1 MSKGSLFFGN
11 ASGKLGQVVLSTVK
25 GQQIA
30 RAWQPKVANPKTSQQ
45 QLQRAKF
52 ANSVKFFKRAQ
63 QNLFKFAFE
72 DKRKNESDYNAFMRH
87 NVLSSAVLDRGVYDN
102 LNYPAL
108 ADNWLLSYGSLGE
121 INADNEEAS
130 KEVVQLLETPLGE
143 GEIANLTIASASQA
157 LVRDY
162 KAINGDYVTL
172 VGVYSMTKTLTNV
185 PNNVPEWH
193 IVQFQIDTTN
203 TGKLLDNLKKQDKE
217 AADFFGKDGTP
228 QANVIFSVSND
239 AGCAWLGII
248 LSRVTANGVKVS
260 TSYLMPNYY
269 AYEIYKNS
277 LEFGY
282 RQSALNSWGRSSE
295 PILKGGIA
303 KSTNV

>member
-1 MSKGSLFFGN
+1 MSKGSLFFGH

-52 ANSVKFFKRAQ
+52 ANAVKFFKRAQ

-87 NVLSSAVLDRGVYDN
+87 NVVSSAVLDRIVYDN
-102 LNYPAL
+102 FNYPAL

-121 INADNEEAS
+121 ISAENEPAD
-130 KEVVQLLETPLGE
+130 KETLRMLSLPLGT
-143 GEIANLTIASASQA
+143 GEPANLTIASASQA
-157 LVRDY
+157 FVDNY

-172 VGVYSMTKTLTNV
+172 VGIKSSVKSLTEDPV
-185 PNNVPEWH
+185 VAPEWH
-193 IVQFQIDTTN
+193 IVQFVVDTTN
-203 TGKLLDNLKKQDKE
+203 TGKLIDYLKKQDAN
-217 AADFFGKDGTP
+217 AAAFFAKDGLDP
-228 QANVIFSVSND
+228 ANVIIAYDND
-239 AGCAWLGII
+239 GSSWLGVI

-260 TSYLMPNYY
+260 TSPLVPNYY
-269 AYEIYKNS
+269 AYEIYKKS
-277 LEFGY
+277 LELPY

-303 KSTNV
+303 KSTNI

>member
-11 ASGKLGQVVLSTVK
+11 ASGKLGQVVLSTMK

-52 ANSVKFFKRAQ
+52 ANAVKFFKRAQ

-72 DKRKNESDYNAFMRH
+72 DRRKNESDYNAFMRH
-87 NVLSSAVLDRGVYDN
+87 NVVSSAVLDRSVYDN
-102 LNYPAL
+102 FNYPAF

-121 INADNEEAS
+121 INADNDVSS
-130 KEVVQLLETPLGE
+130 KEYVQLLSLSLGT
-143 GEIANLTIASASQA
+143 GEIANLTTASASQA
-157 LVRDY
+157 FVRDY
-162 KAINGDYVTL
+162 NAVNGDFVTL
-172 VGVYSMTKTLTNV
+172 VGVKSDVRSLSMDTKYA
-185 PNNVPEWH
+185 PEWH
-193 IVQFQIDTTN
+193 IVQFVVDTTD
-203 TGKLLDNLKKQDKE
+203 TEKLVEKLKKQDKRAE
-217 AADFFGKDGTP
+217 NFFAKDGTDTG
-228 QANVIFSVSND
+228 NIIFSYEND
-239 AGCAWLGII
+239 GCAWLGII

-260 TSYLMPNYY
+260 TSNLMPNYV
-269 AYEIYKNS
+269 AYEIYQKS
-277 LEFGY
+277 LELPY

-303 KSTNV
+303 KSNNI

>member
-87 NVLSSAVLDRGVYDN
+87 NVVSSAVLDRSVYDDF
-102 LNYPAL
+102 NYPAL
-108 ADNWLLSYGSLGE
+108 ADNWLLTYGSLGE
-121 INADNEEAS
+121 INAENDVAAKS
-130 KEVVQLLETPLGE
+130 FVHVLKLPLGT

-157 LVRDY
+157 LVNYY
-162 KAINGDYVTL
+162 KAVNGDYVTL
-172 VGVYSMTKTLTNV
+172 VAVYSTAKSLTDSPTMV
-185 PNNVPEWH
+185 PDWH
-193 IVQFQIDTTN
+193 IVQFVVDTTN
-203 TGKLLDNLKKQDKE
+203 TGKLLDELKKQDVD
-217 AADFFGKDGTP
+217 AQDFFATDGREP
-228 QANVIFSVSND
+228 ANIIFSVSNE
-239 AGCAWLGII
+239 GCAWLGII

-260 TSYLMPNYY
+260 NSYLMPNYY

-277 LEFGY
+277 LELGY

>member
-87 NVLSSAVLDRGVYDN
+87 NVVSSAVIDRVMYDN
-102 LNYPAL
+102 FNYPAF
-108 ADNWLLSYGSLGE
+108 ANDWLLSYGSLGE
-121 INADNEEAS
+121 IEAENEQAD
-130 KEVVQLLETPLGE
+130 KEVVQLLTLPLGT
-143 GEIANLTIASASQA
+143 GEVANLTIASASQA
-157 LVRDY
+157 LVSNY
-162 KAINGDYVTL
+162 KAINGDYVTI
-172 VGVYSMTKTLTNV
+172 VGIKSRVKTLTEDPV
-185 PNNVPEWH
+185 VAPEWH
-193 IVQFQIDTTN
+193 IMQFVVDTTN
-203 TGKLLDNLKKQDKE
+203 TGKLLEYLEKQDE
-217 AADFFGKDGTP
+217 DASTFFGKDGREP
-228 QANVIFSVSND
+228 ANIIFDYSND
-239 AGCAWLGII
+239 GCAWLGII

-260 TSYLMPNYY
+260 TSPLVPNYY
-269 AYEIYKNS
+269 AYEIYQKS
-277 LEFGY
+277 LELPY

>member
-52 ANSVKFFKRAQ
+52 ANAVKFFKRAQ

-87 NVLSSAVLDRGVYDN
+87 NVVSSAVIDRMMYDN
-102 LNYPAL
+102 FNYPAF
-108 ADNWLLSYGSLGE
+108 ANDWLLSYGSLGE
-121 INADNEEAS
+121 ISAENEES
-130 KEVVQLLETPLGE
+130 DKEVVALLTLPLGT
-143 GEIANLTIASASQA
+143 GEVANLTIAAASQA
-157 LVRDY
+157 LVSNL
-162 KAINGDYVTL
+162 KAVNGDFVTL
-172 VGVYSMTKTLTNV
+172 VGIRSRVKTLTEDPV
-185 PNNVPEWH
+185 VAPEWH
-193 IVQFQIDTTN
+193 IMQFVVDTTN
-203 TGKLLDNLKKQDKE
+203 TGKLLEYLEKQDE
-217 AADFFGKDGTP
+217 DASTFFGKDGREP
-228 QANVIFSVSND
+228 ANIIFDYSND
-239 AGCAWLGII
+239 GCAWLGII

-260 TSYLMPNYY
+260 TSPLVPNYF
-269 AYEIYKNS
+269 AYQIYQNT
-277 LEFGY
+277 LALPY

>member
-1 MSKGSLFFGN
+1 MSKGSLFFGH

-87 NVLSSAVLDRGVYDN
+87 NVVSSAVLDRILYDN
-102 LNYPAL
+102 FNYPAI

-121 INADNEEAS
+121 INADNEPS
-130 KEVVQLLETPLGE
+130 SGGVVQLLGLPLGT

-157 LVRDY
+157 FVDHY

-172 VGVYSMTKTLTNV
+172 VGVFSPVKSLTDD
-185 PNNVPEWH
+185 PKIAPEWH
-193 IVQFQIDTTN
+193 IVQFVVDTTN
-203 TGKLLDNLKKQDKE
+203 TGKLVENLKKQDE
-217 AADFFGKDGTP
+217 FANNFFGKDGREP
-228 QANVIFSVSND
+228 ANIIFSLTND
-239 AGCAWLGII
+239 SSAWLGII

-260 TSYLMPNYY
+260 TSNLMPNYY
-269 AYEIYKNS
+269 AYEIYQNS
-277 LEFGY
+277 LALPY

-303 KSTNV
+303 KSTNI

>member
-52 ANSVKFFKRAQ
+52 ANAVKFFKRAQ

-87 NVLSSAVLDRGVYDN
+87 NVVSSAVLDRILYDN
-102 LNYPAL
+102 FIYPAI
-108 ADNWLLSYGSLGE
+108 ANDWLLSYGSLGDIGAENDESDKE
-121 INADNEEAS
+121 IL
-130 KEVVQLLETPLGE
+130 KLLTVPLGT
-143 GEIANLTIASASQA
+143 GEVANLTIASASKGF
-157 LVRDY
+157 VDNC
-162 KAINGDYVTL
+162 KAINGDFVTL
-172 VGVYSMTKTLTNV
+172 VGIKSRVKTLTEDPV
-185 PNNVPEWH
+185 VAPEWH
-193 IVQFQIDTTN
+193 IMQFVVDTTN
-203 TGKLLDNLKKQDKE
+203 TGKLLEYLKTQDNE
-217 AADFFGKDGTP
+217 ASTFFSKDGREP
-228 QANVIFSVSND
+228 ANIIFSYDND
-239 AGCAWLGII
+239 GSSWLGVI

-260 TSYLMPNYY
+260 TSPLVPNYF
-269 AYEIYKNS
+269 AYQLYQES
-277 LEFGY
+277 LALPY

-303 KSTNV
+303 KRTNV

>member
-30 RAWQPKVANPKTSQQ
+30 RAWQPKVSNPKTSQQ

-52 ANSVKFFKRAQ
+52 ANAVKFFKRAQ

-87 NVLSSAVLDRGVYDN
+87 NVVSSAVLDRSVYDN
-102 LNYPAL
+102 FNYPAL
-108 ADNWLLSYGSLGE
+108 ADNWLLTFGSLGE
-121 INADNEEAS
+121 INADNEQS
-130 KEVVQLLETPLGE
+130 NKSVVQKLDLPLGT

-157 LVRDY
+157 FVDNY

-172 VGVYSMTKTLTNV
+172 VAVTSPAKSLTDEPKTA
-185 PNNVPEWH
+185 PDWH
-193 IVQFQIDTTN
+193 IVQFVVDTTN
-203 TGKLLDNLKKQDKE
+203 TGKLVENLQKQDIG
-217 AADFFGKDGTP
+217 AAEFFAKDGKEP
-228 QANVIFSVSND
+228 ANIIFSLSNTS
-239 AGCAWLGII
+239 CAWLGII

-260 TSYLMPNYY
+260 TSNLMPNYY
-269 AYEIYKNS
+269 AYEIYQKS
-277 LEFGY
+277 LELGY

>member
-52 ANSVKFFKRAQ
+52 ANAVKFFKRAQ

-87 NVLSSAVLDRGVYDN
+87 NVVSSAVLDRMVYDDY
-102 LNYPAL
+102 NYPAI
-108 ADNWLLSYGSLGE
+108 ANDWLLSFGSLGE
-121 INADNEEAS
+121 ISAENEQAD
-130 KEVVQLLETPLGE
+130 KEVVQLLTLPLGT
-143 GEIANLTIASASQA
+143 GEIANLTIAAASQA
-157 LVRDY
+157 LVSNL
-162 KAINGDYVTL
+162 KAVNGDFITL
-172 VGVYSMTKTLTNV
+172 VGVKSRVKTLTEDPV
-185 PNNVPEWH
+185 VAPEWH
-193 IVQFQIDTTN
+193 IMQFVVDTTN
-203 TGKLLDNLKKQDKE
+203 TGKLLEYLEKQDKE
-217 AADFFGKDGTP
+217 ASTFFDKDGREP
-228 QANVIFSVSND
+228 ANIIFDYSND
-239 AGCAWLGII
+239 GCAWLGII

-260 TSYLMPNYY
+260 TSPLVPNYY
-269 AYEIYKNS
+269 AYEIYQKS
-277 LEFGY
+277 LELGY

>member
-30 RAWQPKVANPKTSQQ
+30 RAWQPKVSNPKTSQQ

-87 NVLSSAVLDRGVYDN
+87 NVVSSAVLDRSTYDTF
-102 LNYPAL
+102 NYPAF

-121 INADNEEAS
+121 INADNEPS
-130 KEVVQLLETPLGE
+130 DKEVVQLLTLPLGT
-143 GEIANLTIASASQA
+143 GEIENLTIASASKA
-157 LVRDY
+157 FVDNY
-162 KAINGDYVTL
+162 KAMNGDYVTL
-172 VGVYSMTKTLTNV
+172 VGVRSSVKTLAED
-185 PNNVPEWH
+185 PSEAPEWH
-193 IVQFQIDTTN
+193 IVQFVIDTNN
-203 TGKLLDNLKKQDKE
+203 TGKLVEYLEKQDVT
-217 AADFFGKDGTP
+217 ADSFFSKDGLEP
-228 QANVIFSVSND
+228 ANVIFEYSKD
-239 AGCAWLGII
+239 GCAWLGII

-269 AYEIYKNS
+269 AYEIYQKS
-277 LEFGY
+277 LELGY

-303 KSTNV
+303 KRTKV

>member
-30 RAWQPKVANPKTSQQ
+30 RAWQPKVSNPKTSQQ

-72 DKRKNESDYNAFMRH
+72 DRRKNESDYNAFMRH
-87 NVLSSAVLDRGVYDN
+87 NVVSSAVLDRSVYDN
-102 LNYPAL
+102 FNYPAL
-108 ADNWLLSYGSLGE
+108 ADNWLLSFGSLGE
-121 INADNEEAS
+121 INADNDIAE
-130 KEVVQLLETPLGE
+130 KEFVQLLTLPLGT
-143 GEIANLTIASASQA
+143 GEKANLTIASASRA
-157 LVRDY
+157 LVSNY
-162 KAINGDYVTL
+162 KAINGDFVTI
-172 VGVYSMTKTLTNV
+172 VGVKSRVKTLTEDPVNA
-185 PNNVPEWH
+185 PEWH
-193 IVQFQIDTTN
+193 IMQFVVDTTN
-203 TGKLLDNLKKQDKE
+203 NGKLIEYLEKQDE
-217 AADFFGKDGTP
+217 DASTFFSTDGREP
-228 QANVIFSVSND
+228 ANIVFSYSND
-239 AGCAWLGII
+239 GCAWLGII

-260 TSYLMPNYY
+260 TSNLMPNYY
-269 AYEIYKNS
+269 AFEVFKNS
-277 LEFGY
+277 LELGY

>member
-52 ANSVKFFKRAQ
+52 ANSVKFFKRAT
-63 QNLFKFAFE
+63 QNLFKFAYE

-87 NVLSSAVLDRGVYDN
+87 NVVSSAVLDRSVYDN
-102 LNYPAL
+102 FNYPAL

-121 INADNEEAS
+121 INADNDIAS
-130 KEVVQLLETPLGE
+130 KEYVQLLTLPLGT
-143 GEIANLTIASASQA
+143 GEIANLTIASASEA
-157 LVRDY
+157 FVRNY
-162 KAINGDYVTL
+162 NAVNGDFVTL
-172 VGVYSMTKTLTNV
+172 VGVKSDVRTLTMDTKY
-185 PNNVPEWH
+185 VPEWH
-193 IVQFQIDTTN
+193 IVQFVVDTTN
-203 TGKLLDNLKKQDKE
+203 TGKLIENLKKQDSYAE
-217 AADFFGKDGTP
+217 NFFAKDGGEP
-228 QANVIFSVSND
+228 ANIIFSYEND
-239 AGCAWLGII
+239 GCAWLGII

-260 TSYLMPNYY
+260 TSNLMPNYV

-277 LEFGY
+277 LALPY
-282 RQSALNSWGRSSE
+282 RQAALNSWGRSSE

-303 KSTNV
+303 KRTNV

>member
-87 NVLSSAVLDRGVYDN
+87 NVVSSAVLDRSVYDN
-102 LNYPAL
+102 FNYPAF

-121 INADNEEAS
+121 INADNEQSS
-130 KEVVQLLETPLGE
+130 KEVVQLLDLPLGT
-143 GEIANLTIASASQA
+143 GEIANLTIASASKA
-157 LVRDY
+157 FVDNY

-172 VGVYSMTKTLTNV
+172 VGVYSTAKSLTDDAKTA
-185 PNNVPEWH
+185 PEWS
-193 IVQFQIDTTN
+193 IVQFMVDTTN
-203 TGKLLDNLKKQDKE
+203 TGKLVENLKKQDIGAE
-217 AADFFGKDGTP
+217 GFFAKDGKEP
-228 QANVIFSVSND
+228 ANIIFSLSNV
-239 AGCAWLGII
+239 GCGWLGII
-248 LSRVTANGVKVS
+248 LSRVTDNGVKVS

-269 AYEIYKNS
+269 AYEIYQNS
-277 LEFGY
+277 LALPY

-303 KSTNV
+303 KSTNI

>member
-87 NVLSSAVLDRGVYDN
+87 NVVSSAVLDRSVYDN
-102 LNYPAL
+102 FNYPAL

-121 INADNEEAS
+121 INADNEQSS
-130 KEVVQLLETPLGE
+130 KEVVQLLDLPLGT

-157 LVRDY
+157 LINKY

-172 VGVYSMTKTLTNV
+172 VGVLSPVTSLTDY
-185 PNNVPEWH
+185 PNYAPEWH
-193 IVQFQIDTTN
+193 IVQFVVDTTN
-203 TGKLLDNLKKQDKE
+203 TGKLVENLKKQDKGAE
-217 AADFFGKDGTP
+217 HFFAKDGKEP
-228 QANVIFSVSND
+228 ANIIFSLSNN
-239 AGCAWLGII
+239 GCAWLGII

-260 TSYLMPNYY
+260 TSNLMPNYY

-303 KSTNV
+303 KSTNI

>member
-52 ANSVKFFKRAQ
+52 ANAVKFFKRAQ

-87 NVLSSAVLDRGVYDN
+87 NVVSSAVLDRSVYDN
-102 LNYPAL
+102 FNYPAL

-121 INADNEEAS
+121 ISAENEPS
-130 KEVVQLLETPLGE
+130 DKETLRMLDLHLGT
-143 GEIANLTIASASQA
+143 GEINNLTIASASQA
-157 LVRDY
+157 FVDNY

-172 VGVYSMTKTLTNV
+172 VGIKSSVKSLTAD
-185 PNNVPEWH
+185 PYTTPEWS
-193 IVQFQIDTTN
+193 IVQFMVDTTN
-203 TGKLLDNLKKQDKE
+203 SGKLIDYLTKQD
-217 AADFFGKDGTP
+217 ANASAFFAKDGLEP
-228 QANVIFSVSND
+228 ANIIFAYDND
-239 AGCAWLGII
+239 GCSWLGVI

-260 TSYLMPNYY
+260 TSPLVPNYY
-269 AYEIYKNS
+269 AYEIYQGT
-277 LEFGY
+277 LELPY

-303 KSTNV
+303 KSNNI

>member
-87 NVLSSAVLDRGVYDN
+87 NVVSSAVLDRILYDN
-102 LNYPAL
+102 FNYPAI
-108 ADNWLLSYGSLGE
+108 ANDWLLSYGSLGE
-121 INADNEEAS
+121 IYPDNEPS
-130 KEVVQLLETPLGE
+130 DKEVVQLLTLPLGT
-143 GEIANLTIASASQA
+143 GEVANLTIASASQA
-157 LVRDY
+157 LVSNL
-162 KAINGDYVTL
+162 KAINGDFVTL
-172 VGVYSMTKTLTNV
+172 VGIRSTVKTLNEA
-185 PNNVPEWH
+185 PSMVPEWH
-193 IVQFQIDTTN
+193 MVQFVVDTTN
-203 TGKLLDNLKKQDKE
+203 TGKLLEYLEKQDEE
-217 AADFFGKDGTP
+217 ASIFFGKDGREP
-228 QANVIFSVSND
+228 ANIIFNFSYDGS
-239 AGCAWLGII
+239 AWLGII

-260 TSYLMPNYY
+260 TSYLAPNYF
-269 AYEIYKNS
+269 AYEIYQKS
-277 LEFGY
+277 LELPY

>member
-11 ASGKLGQVVLSTVK
+11 ASGKLGQVVLSTMK

-87 NVLSSAVLDRGVYDN
+87 NVVSSAVLDRSVYDN
-102 LNYPAL
+102 FNYPAF

-121 INADNEEAS
+121 INAENDIAA
-130 KEVVQLLETPLGE
+130 KEFVQLLKLPLGT
-143 GEIANLTIASASQA
+143 GEISNLTIASASQA
-157 LVRDY
+157 LVNYY

-172 VGVYSMTKTLTNV
+172 VGVYSTAKSLTDN
-185 PNNVPEWH
+185 PTIAPDWH
-193 IVQFQIDTTN
+193 IVQFVVDTTN
-203 TGKLLDNLKKQDKE
+203 TGKLIENLQKQDAD
-217 AADFFGKDGTP
+217 AADFFDKDGNEP
-228 QANVIFSVSND
+228 ANIVFSCSNV
-239 AGCAWLGII
+239 GCAWLGII

-260 TSYLMPNYY
+260 TSNLMPNYY

-277 LEFGY
+277 MEFGY

-303 KSTNV
+303 KSTNI

>member
-11 ASGKLGQVVLSTVK
+11 ASGKLEQVVLSTMK

-72 DKRKNESDYNAFMRH
+72 DRRKNESDYNAFMRH
-87 NVLSSAVLDRGVYDN
+87 NVVSSAVLDRSVYDN
-102 LNYPAL
+102 FNYPAF
-108 ADNWLLSYGSLGE
+108 ANDWLLSYGSLGE
-121 INADNEEAS
+121 INADNDVSS
-130 KEVVQLLETPLGE
+130 KEYVQLLSLSLGT
-143 GEIANLTIASASQA
+143 GEIANLTTASASQA
-157 LVRDY
+157 FVRDY
-162 KAINGDYVTL
+162 NAVNGDFVTL
-172 VGVYSMTKTLTNV
+172 VGVKSDVRSLSMDTKYA
-185 PNNVPEWH
+185 PEWH
-193 IVQFQIDTTN
+193 IVQFVVDTTD
-203 TGKLLDNLKKQDKE
+203 TEKLVEKLKKQDKRAE
-217 AADFFGKDGTP
+217 NFFAKDGTDP
-228 QANVIFSVSND
+228 GNIIFSYEND
-239 AGCAWLGII
+239 GCAWLGII

-260 TSYLMPNYY
+260 TSNLMPNYVD
-269 AYEIYKNS
+269 YEIYQKS
-277 LEFGY
+277 LELPY

-303 KSTNV
+303 KSNNI

>member
-11 ASGKLGQVVLSTVK
+11 ASGKLGQVVLSTLK

-52 ANSVKFFKRAQ
+52 ANAVKFFRRAQ

-87 NVLSSAVLDRGVYDN
+87 NVISSAVLDRSVYDN
-102 LNYPAL
+102 FNYPAF
-108 ADNWLLSYGSLGE
+108 ANDWLLSYGSLGE
-121 INADNEEAS
+121 ISPDNEPS
-130 KEVVQLLETPLGE
+130 DKEIVQLMTLPLGT
-143 GEIANLTIASASQA
+143 GEIENLTIASASKA
-157 LVRDY
+157 FVDNY

-172 VGVYSMTKTLTNV
+172 VGVKSSVNSITAD
-185 PNNVPEWH
+185 PAEAPEWH
-193 IVQFQIDTTN
+193 IVQFVVDTAN
-203 TGKLLDNLKKQDKE
+203 TGKLVEYLENQDEE
-217 AADFFGKDGTP
+217 ASTFFDKDGKEP
-228 QANVIFSVSND
+228 ANVIFAYDNYACS
-239 AGCAWLGII
+239 WLGII

-269 AYEIYKNS
+269 AYEIFQNS
-277 LEFGY
+277 LALPY

>member
-52 ANSVKFFKRAQ
+52 ANAVKFFRRAQ

-87 NVLSSAVLDRGVYDN
+87 NVVSSAVLDRSVYDN
-102 LNYPAL
+102 FNYPAF

-121 INADNEEAS
+121 INADNEPSS
-130 KEVVQLLETPLGE
+130 KGVVQLLELPLGT
-143 GEIANLTIASASQA
+143 GEIADLTIASASQA
-157 LVRDY
+157 LVDKY

-172 VGVYSMTKTLTNV
+172 VGVGSSVKSLTED
-185 PNNVPEWH
+185 PSTGPDWH
-193 IVQFQIDTTN
+193 IVQFVVDTTN
-203 TGKLLDNLKKQDKE
+203 TGMLVENLKKQDE
-217 AADFFGKDGTP
+217 FANHFFGKDGREP
-228 QANVIFSVSND
+228 ANIIFTLTND
-239 AGCAWLGII
+239 SCAWLGII

-260 TSYLMPNYY
+260 TSNLMPNYY

-277 LEFGY
+277 LELGY

>member
-11 ASGKLGQVVLSTVK
+11 ASGKLGQVVLSTMK

-52 ANSVKFFKRAQ
+52 ANAVKFFKRAQ

-87 NVLSSAVLDRGVYDN
+87 NVVSSAVLDRSVYDN
-102 LNYPAL
+102 FNYPAF
-108 ADNWLLSYGSLGE
+108 ADNWLLTYGSLGE
-121 INADNEEAS
+121 INADNEQSS
-130 KEVVQLLETPLGE
+130 KGVVQLLALPLGT
-143 GEIANLTIASASQA
+143 GAITNLTIASASQA
-157 LVRDY
+157 FVNAY
-162 KAINGDYVTL
+162 KAVNGDYVTL
-172 VGVYSMTKTLTNV
+172 VGVSSTAKSLTDD
-185 PNNVPEWH
+185 PKIAPDWH
-193 IVQFQIDTTN
+193 IVQFMVDTTN
-203 TGKLLDNLKKQDKE
+203 TGKLIEELNKQDETSENFFALDGKE
-217 AADFFGKDGTP
+217 P
-228 QANVIFSVSND
+228 ANIIFSYENE
-239 AGCAWLGII
+239 GCAWLGII

-260 TSYLMPNYY
+260 TSNLMPNYY
-269 AYEIYKNS
+269 AYEIYQNS
-277 LEFGY
+277 LALPY

-303 KSTNV
+303 KKH

>member
-52 ANSVKFFKRAQ
+52 ANSVKFFRRAQ

-87 NVLSSAVLDRGVYDN
+87 NVVSSAVLDRSVYDN
-102 LNYPAL
+102 FNYPAL
-108 ADNWLLSYGSLGE
+108 ANDWLLTFGSLGE
-121 INADNEEAS
+121 ISAENEPS
-130 KEVVQLLETPLGE
+130 DKETLQLLSLPLGT
-143 GEIANLTIASASQA
+143 GEPANLTIASASQA
-157 LVRDY
+157 FVDNY
-162 KAINGDYVTL
+162 KAVNGDYVTL
-172 VGVYSMTKTLTNV
+172 VGIKSRVKTLTQDPV
-185 PNNVPEWH
+185 EAPEWS
-193 IVQFQIDTTN
+193 IVQFVVDTTN
-203 TGKLLDNLKKQDKE
+203 TGKLIDYLKKQDAN
-217 AADFFGKDGTP
+217 AAAFFSKDGLEP
-228 QANVIFSVSND
+228 ANVIISYDND
-239 AGCAWLGII
+239 GSSWLGVI

-260 TSYLMPNYY
+260 TSPLVPNYY

-277 LEFGY
+277 LELPY

>member
-52 ANSVKFFKRAQ
+52 ANSVKFFRRAK

-87 NVLSSAVLDRGVYDN
+87 NVVSSAVLDRMVYDN
-102 LNYPAL
+102 FNYPAI

-121 INADNEEAS
+121 INADNEPS
-130 KEVVQLLETPLGE
+130 DKEIVNLLSLPLGT
-143 GEIANLTIASASQA
+143 GEIANLTIASASKA
-157 LVRDY
+157 FVDNY
-162 KAINGDYVTL
+162 KAINGDFVTL
-172 VGVYSMTKTLTNV
+172 VGVRSTVKTLTED
-185 PNNVPEWH
+185 PSYSPEWH
-193 IVQFQIDTTN
+193 IVQFVVDTTN
-203 TGKLLDNLKKQDKE
+203 TGKLVEYLEKQDE
-217 AADFFGKDGTP
+217 TAESFFAMDGHVPENIIFEYSKD
-228 QANVIFSVSND
+228 
-239 AGCAWLGII
+239 GCAWLGII

-269 AYEIYKNS
+269 AYEIYQKS
-277 LEFGY
+277 LALPY

>member
-52 ANSVKFFKRAQ
+52 ANAVKFFKRAQ

-87 NVLSSAVLDRGVYDN
+87 NVVSSAVLDRSVYDN
-102 LNYPAL
+102 FNYPAF
-108 ADNWLLSYGSLGE
+108 ANDWLLSYGSLGE
-121 INADNEEAS
+121 ISAENEPAD
-130 KEVVQLLETPLGE
+130 KEVVQLLKLPLGT

-157 LVRDY
+157 LINEY
-162 KAINGDYVTL
+162 KAINGDFVTL
-172 VGVYSMTKTLTNV
+172 VGVDSKTKSLTAD
-185 PNNVPEWH
+185 PTKAPEWH
-193 IVQFQIDTTN
+193 IVQFVVDTTN
-203 TGKLLDNLKKQDKE
+203 NGKLVENLKKQDNTAE
-217 AADFFGKDGTP
+217 YFFAKDGREP
-228 QANVIFSVSND
+228 ANVIFSYSND
-239 AGCAWLGII
+239 GCAWLGVI
-248 LSRVTANGVKVS
+248 LSRVTPNGVKVS
-260 TSYLMPNYY
+260 TSPLVPNYY
-269 AYEIYKNS
+269 AYEIYQKS
-277 LEFGY
+277 LELGY

-303 KSTNV
+303 KSTNI

>member
-1 MSKGSLFFGN
+1 MSKGSLFFGH

-52 ANSVKFFKRAQ
+52 ANAVKFFKRAQ

-87 NVLSSAVLDRGVYDN
+87 NVVSSAVIDRMMYDN
-102 LNYPAL
+102 FNYPAF
-108 ADNWLLSYGSLGE
+108 ANDWLLSYGSLGE
-121 INADNEEAS
+121 ISAENEQAD
-130 KEVVQLLETPLGE
+130 KEVVQLLTLPLGT
-143 GEIANLTIASASQA
+143 GEVANLTIASASKA
-157 LVRDY
+157 FVDNY
-162 KAINGDYVTL
+162 KAINGDFVTL
-172 VGVYSMTKTLTNV
+172 VGIKSSVKSLTED
-185 PNNVPEWH
+185 PFAAPEWH
-193 IVQFQIDTTN
+193 ILQFVVDTTN
-203 TGKLLDNLKKQDKE
+203 TGKLLEYLEKQDE
-217 AADFFGKDGTP
+217 DASAFFSKDGREP
-228 QANVIFSVSND
+228 ANIIFSFDND
-239 AGCAWLGII
+239 GSSWLGVI

-260 TSYLMPNYY
+260 TSPLVPNYY
-269 AYEIYKNS
+269 AYKIFQDT
-277 LEFGY
+277 LVPGY

>member
-52 ANSVKFFKRAQ
+52 ANAVKFFKRAQ

-87 NVLSSAVLDRGVYDN
+87 NVVSSAVLDRSVYDN
-102 LNYPAL
+102 FNYPAL

-121 INADNEEAS
+121 ISAENEQAD
-130 KEVVQLLETPLGE
+130 KETLRMLSLPLGT
-143 GEIANLTIASASQA
+143 GEPANLTIASASQA
-157 LVRDY
+157 FVDNY
-162 KAINGDYVTL
+162 KAMNGDYVTL
-172 VGVYSMTKTLTNV
+172 VGIKSSVKTLTQD
-185 PNNVPEWH
+185 PFAAPEWS
-193 IVQFQIDTTN
+193 IVQFVVDTTN
-203 TGKLLDNLKKQDKE
+203 TGKLIDYLKKQDAN
-217 AADFFGKDGTP
+217 AAAFFAKDGLDP
-228 QANVIFSVSND
+228 ANVIIAYDND
-239 AGCAWLGII
+239 GSSWLGVI

-260 TSYLMPNYY
+260 TSPLVPNYY
-269 AYEIYKNS
+269 AYEIYQKS
-277 LEFGY
+277 LELPY

>member
-30 RAWQPKVANPKTSQQ
+30 RAWQPKVSNPKTSQQ

-52 ANSVKFFKRAQ
+52 ANSVKFFRRAQ

-87 NVLSSAVLDRGVYDN
+87 NVVSSAVIDRSMYDN
-102 LNYPAL
+102 FNYPAF
-108 ADNWLLSYGSLGE
+108 ANDWLLSYGSLGE
-121 INADNEEAS
+121 INAENDIAE
-130 KEVVQLLETPLGE
+130 KEYVQLLALPLGT
-143 GEIANLTIASASQA
+143 GEKANLTIASASQA
-157 LVRDY
+157 LVSNY
-162 KAINGDYVTL
+162 KAVNGDFVTI
-172 VGVYSMTKTLTNV
+172 VGVKSRVKTLTEDPVNA
-185 PNNVPEWH
+185 PEWH
-193 IVQFQIDTTN
+193 IMQFVVDTTN
-203 TGKLLDNLKKQDKE
+203 TSKLIEYLEKQDE
-217 AADFFGKDGTP
+217 DASTFFSTDGREP
-228 QANVIFSVSND
+228 ANIVFSYSND
-239 AGCAWLGII
+239 GCAWLGII

-260 TSYLMPNYY
+260 TSNLMPNYY
-269 AYEIYKNS
+269 AYEIYQKS
-277 LEFGY
+277 LALPY

>member
-87 NVLSSAVLDRGVYDN
+87 NVVSSAVLDRMVYDN
-102 LNYPAL
+102 FNYPAF
-108 ADNWLLSYGSLGE
+108 ADNWLLSFGSLGE
-121 INADNEEAS
+121 INADNEPS
-130 KEVVQLLETPLGE
+130 DKEIVNLLSLPLGT
-143 GEIANLTIASASQA
+143 GEIANLTIASASKA
-157 LVRDY
+157 FVDNY
-162 KAINGDYVTL
+162 KAINGDFVTL
-172 VGVYSMTKTLTNV
+172 VGVRSSVKSLTEDPAV
-185 PNNVPEWH
+185 APEWH
-193 IVQFQIDTTN
+193 IVQFVVDTTN
-203 TGKLLDNLKKQDKE
+203 TSKLVEYLEKQDVDASYFFSTDGKE
-217 AADFFGKDGTP
+217 P
-228 QANVIFSVSND
+228 ANIIFEYSND
-239 AGCAWLGII
+239 GCAWLGII

-269 AYEIYKNS
+269 AYEIFQNS
-277 LEFGY
+277 LALPY

>member
-1 MSKGSLFFGN
+1 MSKGSLFFGH

-30 RAWQPKVANPKTSQQ
+30 RAWQPRVSNPKTSQQ

-87 NVLSSAVLDRGVYDN
+87 NVVSSAVLDRSVYDN
-102 LNYPAL
+102 LNYPAF
-108 ADNWLLSYGSLGE
+108 ANDWLLSYGSLGE
-121 INADNEEAS
+121 ISAENEPS
-130 KEVVQLLETPLGE
+130 DKETLRLLTLPLGT

-157 LVRDY
+157 FVDNY
-162 KAINGDYVTL
+162 KAVNGDYVTL
-172 VGVYSMTKTLTNV
+172 VGIKSGVKTLTED
-185 PNNVPEWH
+185 PYSAPEWS
-193 IVQFQIDTTN
+193 IVQFVVDTTN
-203 TGKLLDNLKKQDKE
+203 TGKLIEYLKRQDKN
-217 AADFFGKDGTP
+217 AAAFFTKDGLDP
-228 QANVIFSVSND
+228 ANIIIAYEND
-239 AGCAWLGII
+239 GCSWLGII
-248 LSRVTANGVKVS
+248 LSRVSANGVKVS
-260 TSYLMPNYY
+260 TSPLVPNYY
-269 AYEIYKNS
+269 AYEIYQKS
-277 LEFGY
+277 LELPY

-303 KSTNV
+303 KSTNI

>member
-11 ASGKLGQVVLSTVK
+11 ASGKLGQVVLSTMK

-87 NVLSSAVLDRGVYDN
+87 NVVSSAVLDRSVYDN
-102 LNYPAL
+102 FNYPAF
-108 ADNWLLSYGSLGE
+108 ADDWLLSFGSLGE
-121 INADNEEAS
+121 ISAENEQAD
-130 KEVVQLLETPLGE
+130 KEVVRLLTLPLGT
-143 GEIANLTIASASQA
+143 GEVANLTIASASQA
-157 LVRDY
+157 FVNEY
-162 KAINGDYVTL
+162 KAMNGDFVTL
-172 VGVYSMTKTLTNV
+172 VGVTSRVKTLTES
-185 PNNVPEWH
+185 PYMAPEWH
-193 IVQFQIDTTN
+193 IVQFVVDTTN
-203 TGKLLDNLKKQDKE
+203 TGKLLEYLEKQDDE
-217 AADFFGKDGTP
+217 ASIFFGKDGREP
-228 QANVIFSVSND
+228 ANIIFVNSMD
-239 AGCAWLGII
+239 GCAWLGVI
-248 LSRVTANGVKVS
+248 LSRVTPNGVKVS
-260 TSYLMPNYY
+260 TSPLVPNYY
-269 AYEIYKNS
+269 AYEIYQKS
-277 LEFGY
+277 LELGY

-303 KSTNV
+303 KNTNI

>member
-30 RAWQPKVANPKTSQQ
+30 RAWQPRVANPKTSQQ

-52 ANSVKFFKRAQ
+52 ANAVKFFKRAQ

-87 NVLSSAVLDRGVYDN
+87 NVVSSAVLDRSTYDTF
-102 LNYPAL
+102 NYPAF

-121 INADNEEAS
+121 INADNDIAE
-130 KEVVQLLETPLGE
+130 KELVSLLTLHLGT
-143 GEIANLTIASASQA
+143 GEIANLTIASASKA
-157 LVRDY
+157 FVDNY
-162 KAINGDYVTL
+162 KAMNGDYVTL
-172 VGVYSMTKTLTNV
+172 VGVTSSVKTLTED
-185 PNNVPEWH
+185 PIKAPEWH
-193 IVQFQIDTTN
+193 IVQFVIDTTN
-203 TGKLLDNLKKQDKE
+203 TGKLVEYLKKQDVT
-217 AADFFGKDGTP
+217 ADSFFSTDGGEP
-228 QANVIFSVSND
+228 ANVILSYDND
-239 AGCAWLGII
+239 GCSWLGVI
-248 LSRVTANGVKVS
+248 LSRVTTNGIKVS
-260 TSYLMPNYY
+260 TSNLMPNYY
-269 AYEIYKNS
+269 AYEVYQKS
-277 LEFGY
+277 LELGY

>member
-87 NVLSSAVLDRGVYDN
+87 NVVSSAVLDRSVYDN
-102 LNYPAL
+102 FNYPAF
-108 ADNWLLSYGSLGE
+108 ANDWLLSYGSLGE
-121 INADNEEAS
+121 IYAENEISS
-130 KEVVQLLETPLGE
+130 KEVVQMLSLPLGT
-143 GEIANLTIASASQA
+143 GEINNLTIASASQA
-157 LVRDY
+157 FVSNY

-172 VGVYSMTKTLTNV
+172 VGIKSSVNSLNADPATA
-185 PNNVPEWH
+185 PEWH
-193 IVQFQIDTTN
+193 IVQFVVDTNN
-203 TGKLLDNLKKQDKE
+203 TGRLIDKLNKQDE
-217 AADFFGKDGTP
+217 TAASFFAKDGREP
-228 QANVIFSVSND
+228 ANIIFQYSNN
-239 AGCAWLGII
+239 GCAWLGII

-269 AYEIYKNS
+269 AYEIYENS
-277 LEFGY
+277 LELGY

>member
-1 MSKGSLFFGN
+1 MSKGSLFFGH

-52 ANSVKFFKRAQ
+52 ANAVKFFKRAQ

-87 NVLSSAVLDRGVYDN
+87 NVVSSAVLDRIVYDN
-102 LNYPAL
+102 FNYPAL

-121 INADNEEAS
+121 ISAENEPAD
-130 KEVVQLLETPLGE
+130 KETLRMLSLPLGT
-143 GEIANLTIASASQA
+143 GEPANLTIASASQA
-157 LVRDY
+157 FVDNY

-172 VGVYSMTKTLTNV
+172 VGIKSSVKSLTV
-185 PNNVPEWH
+185 DPVVAPEWH
-193 IVQFQIDTTN
+193 IVQFVVDTTN
-203 TGKLLDNLKKQDKE
+203 TGKLIDYLKKQDAN
-217 AADFFGKDGTP
+217 AAAFFAKDGLDP
-228 QANVIFSVSND
+228 ANVIIAYDND
-239 AGCAWLGII
+239 GSSWLGVI

-260 TSYLMPNYY
+260 TSPLVPNYY
-269 AYEIYKNS
+269 AYEIYKKS
-277 LEFGY
+277 LELPY

-303 KSTNV
+303 KSTNI

>member
-1 MSKGSLFFGN
+1 MSKGSLFFGH

-52 ANSVKFFKRAQ
+52 ANSVKFFRRAQ

-87 NVLSSAVLDRGVYDN
+87 NVVSSAVLDRSVYDN
-102 LNYPAL
+102 FNYPAF

-121 INADNEEAS
+121 ISAENEPS
-130 KEVVQLLETPLGE
+130 DKETLRLLTLPLGT
-143 GEIANLTIASASQA
+143 GEIQNLTIASASQA
-157 LVRDY
+157 FVDNY
-162 KAINGDYVTL
+162 KAMNGDYVTL
-172 VGVYSMTKTLTNV
+172 VGIKSSVKTLTQD
-185 PNNVPEWH
+185 PYAAPEWS
-193 IVQFQIDTTN
+193 IVQFVIDTTN
-203 TGKLLDNLKKQDKE
+203 TDKLVEYLNKQDKN
-217 AADFFGKDGTP
+217 AGAFFAKDGLDP
-228 QANVIFSVSND
+228 SNIIFAYDND
-239 AGCAWLGII
+239 GSSWLGII
-248 LSRVTANGVKVS
+248 LSRVTANGVMVS
-260 TSYLMPNYY
+260 TSPLVPNYY
-269 AYEIYKNS
+269 AYEIYQKS
-277 LEFGY
+277 LELPY

>member
-1 MSKGSLFFGN
+1 MSKGSLFFGH

-87 NVLSSAVLDRGVYDN
+87 NVVSSAVLDRSAYDN
-102 LNYPAL
+102 FNYPAF

-121 INADNEEAS
+121 INADNEPS
-130 KEVVQLLETPLGE
+130 DKELVNLLSLHLGT
-143 GEIANLTIASASQA
+143 GEIANLTIASASKA
-157 LVRDY
+157 FVDNY
-162 KAINGDYVTL
+162 KAMNGDYVTL
-172 VGVYSMTKTLTNV
+172 VGVRSSVKTLTEDPV
-185 PNNVPEWH
+185 EAPEWH
-193 IVQFQIDTTN
+193 IVQFVVDTTN
-203 TGKLLDNLKKQDKE
+203 TGKLLEYLEKQDKD
-217 AADFFGKDGTP
+217 ASTFFGKDGREP
-228 QANVIFSVSND
+228 ANIIFDYSND
-239 AGCAWLGII
+239 GSAWLGII

-260 TSYLMPNYY
+260 TSPLVPNYF

-277 LEFGY
+277 LALPY
-282 RQSALNSWGRSSE
+282 RQLALNSWGRSSE

-303 KSTNV
+303 KSTNI

>member
-11 ASGKLGQVVLSTVK
+11 ASGKLGQVVLSTMK

-72 DKRKNESDYNAFMRH
+72 DRRKNESDYNAFMRH
-87 NVLSSAVLDRGVYDN
+87 NVVSSAVLDRSVYDN
-102 LNYPAL
+102 FNYPAF
-108 ADNWLLSYGSLGE
+108 ANDWLLSYGSLGE
-121 INADNEEAS
+121 INADNDVSS
-130 KEVVQLLETPLGE
+130 KEYVQLLSLSLGT
-143 GEIANLTIASASQA
+143 GEIANLTTASASQA
-157 LVRDY
+157 FVRDY
-162 KAINGDYVTL
+162 NAVNGDFVTL
-172 VGVYSMTKTLTNV
+172 VGVKSDVRSLSMDTKYA
-185 PNNVPEWH
+185 PEWH
-193 IVQFQIDTTN
+193 IVQFVVDTTD
-203 TGKLLDNLKKQDKE
+203 TEKLVEKLKKQDKR
-217 AADFFGKDGTP
+217 AGNFFSKDGTDP
-228 QANVIFSVSND
+228 GNIIFSYEND
-239 AGCAWLGII
+239 GCAWLGII

-260 TSYLMPNYY
+260 TSNLMPNYV
-269 AYEIYKNS
+269 AYEIYQKS
-277 LEFGY
+277 LELPY

-303 KSTNV
+303 KSNNI

>member
-11 ASGKLGQVVLSTVK
+11 ASGKLGQVVLSTMK

-52 ANSVKFFKRAQ
+52 ANAVKFFKRAQ

-72 DKRKNESDYNAFMRH
+72 DRRKNESDYNAFMRH
-87 NVLSSAVLDRGVYDN
+87 NVVSSAVLDRSVYDN
-102 LNYPAL
+102 INYPAL
-108 ADNWLLSYGSLGE
+108 ADNWLLSYGSLGD
-121 INADNEEAS
+121 INADNDEAD
-130 KEVVQLLETPLGE
+130 KRVVQLLDLPLGT
-143 GEIANLTIASASQA
+143 GEIENLTIASASQA
-157 LVRDY
+157 LVSNY

-172 VGVYSMTKTLTNV
+172 VSAYSAVKKLTDV
-185 PNNVPEWH
+185 PTSVPEWH
-193 IVQFQIDTTN
+193 IVQFMVDTTN
-203 TGKLLDNLKKQDKE
+203 TGKLLENLNKQDKR
-217 AADFFGKDGTP
+217 AVDFFGKDGLP
-228 QANVIFSVSND
+228 QSNIIFSCSNE
-239 AGCAWLGII
+239 GCAWLGII

-260 TSYLMPNYY
+260 TSYLMPNYS

-282 RQSALNSWGRSSE
+282 RQAALNSWGRSSE